1 MSFDKAYQKMTCL
14 KEDWIYG
21 LWMFLIGNM
30 FLFSGLL
37 SIVMLQ
43 PIFSFKKVD
52 EWVGLV
58 GW

>member
-1 MSFDKAYQKMTCL
+1 MSFDKACQKMTCL

-37 SIVMLQ
+37 SIVVLQ

-52 EWVGLV
+52 E
-58 GW
+58 